1 MWKAG
6 RTELLL
12 QWGLAVGRLRPIVF
26 RSLFPLYASSFRPCD
41 PARASRSLRCSGRA
55 GSGLLHSSRK
65 TTAGGQRCGCLSGN
79 GKAAL
84 FLLFASS
91 SAVLRGR
98 TVLLFKLISE
108 MAVRP
113 VPRGLSSCNYTKIQ
127 LGPNPCSGCQPG
139 LAAGL
144 LPPQCPSSFGHSRE
158 PSRCLGG
165 HGCPQPC
172 CLPALPRS
180 LPPAREG
187 IGAGLAQPLPPG
199 VTPQANGPSTSSLS
213 PLVWG
218 FFFPCGR
225 RQNRPPVSMAW
236 DGWVSARQGELQLQ
250 SPPRF
255 CLSTRMERPLLLCIG
270 AARQRRHVEPVTCV
284 MMAL

>member
-1 MWKAG
+1 M
-6 RTELLL
+6 
-12 QWGLAVGRLRPIVF
+12 
-26 RSLFPLYASSFRPCD
+26 
-41 PARASRSLRCSGRA
+41 
-55 GSGLLHSSRK
+55 
-65 TTAGGQRCGCLSGN
+65 
-79 GKAAL
+79 
-84 FLLFASS
+84 
-91 SAVLRGR
+91 
-98 TVLLFKLISE
+98 
-108 MAVRP
+108 RP

-218 FFFPCGR
+218 FFFSLWKEAKPPTGEYGMRWVGECPAGR
-225 RQNRPPVSMAW
+225 AAAAEPS
-236 DGWVSARQGELQLQ
+236 SL
-250 SPPRF
+250 
-255 CLSTRMERPLLLCIG
+255 LSEHQDG
-270 AARQRRHVEPVTCV
+270 AAPAPLHRGCKAEEACGACDLCHDGFVKPPGPPCCWWSLPHHLRIVFPLMGNLVTV
-284 MMAL
+284 DNKYKQ